1 MERSVVILG
10 AAGFV
15 GAAVTRAAVAAGYRV
30 LAVVR
35 SPGALEYVETSG
47 AHPLR
52 GDAAVPGAWIH
63 ATAGADALID
73 LTQPALP
80 TRLTVRAM
88 TRMAHQRL
96 ATTEAL
102 LGAFRTLPA
111 ERRPLWISV
120 SGTDDLLPDARG
132 VLSSASRP
140 RQRPRGFAHIGLP
153 VRAAL
158 AASGEAVAFVHF
170 GQMVYGPG
178 KAYAAVIA
186 EGVRTGSARVIGRG
200 DNRLPLT
207 HVHDAAAA
215 LTHLVALDRAQLAGR
230 TIVAAPASPDTQRD
244 LFTLTARAL
253 GAPAPE
259 ACVDATR
266 RARCRAGERR
276 GDDARRAVRPGH
288 PHRDGIRLPVCDA
301 CGGDPG
307 DARRVARARRAP
319 VAAPRVGGV
328 REGRDRTR
336 PSLDHQA
343 RASGTAC
350 DNARLPLNAM
360 APGVAHNRS
369 ATVGEF
375 GVRRGSNLPR
385 MAGAGHDPLR
395 WNACRRIRQQYPG
408 KFGMLGAHA
417 PQRASLPGSG
427 RASRLSQNAVRF
439 RAGRDDGSGTFGC

>member
-1 MERSVVILG
+1 MQGKGDMERSVVILG

-35 SPGALEYVETSG
+35 SPGALEYVETLG

-253 GAPAPE
+253 GAPAPKHASMLLAALVAGRANAE
-259 ACVDATR
+259 AMTLDVPCDPDILTETGFAFRYATLAAGIPATLAAL
-266 RARCRAGERR
+266 RAR
-276 GDDARRAVRPGH
+276 DAH
-288 PHRDGIRLPVCDA
+288 P
-301 CGGDPG
+301 
-307 DARRVARARRAP
+307 
-319 VAAPRVGGV
+319 
-328 REGRDRTR
+328 
-336 PSLDHQA
+336 
-343 RASGTAC
+343 
-350 DNARLPLNAM
+350 
-360 APGVAHNRS
+360 
-369 ATVGEF
+369 
-375 GVRRGSNLPR
+375 
-385 MAGAGHDPLR
+385 
-395 WNACRRIRQQYPG
+395 
-408 KFGMLGAHA
+408 
-417 PQRASLPGSG
+417 
-427 RASRLSQNAVRF
+427 
-439 RAGRDDGSGTFGC
+439 